1 MDIDAFS
8 VAHRG
13 QWERVDALVA
23 RRRLSAREADELVML
38 YRATARD
45 LSRVRTGAP
54 DPQLV
59 AQMSQRVAA
68 ARGRITGTRDLRLA
82 DVRRFLVSTLPA
94 ALYRVR
100 WWTVGVAGVELVI
113 ALAAGWWVLSSP
125 EAMSA
130 LGSPRELDDFAH
142 RAFTAYYS
150 QEPAGDFAGMVWT
163 NNARLAAVC
172 VAGGITGL
180 VPAWVLVSNAV
191 AIGQAGAIMAAH
203 GELGTFLALISPHGL
218 LELTSLFI
226 AGAAGLRLWWT
237 ALVPG
242 PRARSVALAQEGRA
256 LIVVAVGVTITLAG
270 AGLIEA
276 FVTPAPVAWPVKTL
290 IGALALALLCAY
302 TAVLGRRGLACGDD
316 ADLPAWQAGLTQPV
330 AG

>member
-8 VAHRG
+8 VAHRE
-13 QWERVDALVA
+13 QWERLDALVA
-23 RRRLSAREADELVML
+23 RRRLSAREADELVLL
-38 YRATARD
+38 YRSAARD
-45 LSRVRTGAP
+45 LSRLRTGAP

-68 ARGRITGTRDLRLA
+68 ARGRITGTRDLRLG
-82 DVRRFLVSTLPA
+82 DLRRFLVSTLPA

-100 WWTVGVAGVELVI
+100 WWTAAVAGVELLI
-113 ALAAGWWVLSSP
+113 ALAAGWWVASSP
-125 EAMSA
+125 EAMSS
-130 LGSPRELDDFAH
+130 LGSPRELDDYAH

-150 QEPAGDFAGMVWT
+150 DEPAGDFAGMVWT
-163 NNARLAAVC
+163 NNARLAALC
-172 VAGGITGL
+172 VAGGITGIL
-180 VPAWVLVSNAV
+180 PAWVLVSNAV
-191 AIGQAGAIMAAH
+191 AIGQSGAIMAAH
-203 GELGTFLALISPHGL
+203 GELGTFLTLISPHGL

-242 PRARSVALAQEGRA
+242 PRPRSVALAQEGRA
-256 LIVVAVGVTITLAG
+256 LMVVAVGLTIALAG

-290 IGALALALLCAY
+290 IGVLALALLCAY
-302 TAVLGRRGLACGDD
+302 TFVLGRRSLRRGDD